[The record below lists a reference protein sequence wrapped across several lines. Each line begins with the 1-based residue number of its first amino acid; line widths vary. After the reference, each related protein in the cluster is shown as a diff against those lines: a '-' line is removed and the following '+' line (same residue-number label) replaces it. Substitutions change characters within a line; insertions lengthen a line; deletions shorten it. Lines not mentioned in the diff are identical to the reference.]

1 MSKDLGTINDY
12 KARYLAKRFRDALSN
27 KFTYD
32 ELYSFTRTI
41 APRPD
46 AILLEP
52 KYVELLKT
60 IDKPT
65 LAEYSKLHIGAVLH
79 GKLLRING
87 QGIKA
92 EHDIIC
98 IQPGVAFDGTLK
110 ICNVTSQLDKHTD
123 KYGELNEGM
132 ITLNPGDI
140 IQRKTNKTSISK
152 KKLYRNSNKTPSI
165 SQGVISVT

>member
-1 MSKDLGTINDY
+1 MSKDLGTVNDY
-12 KARYLAKRFRDALSN
+12 KARYLAKRFRDALNN

-60 IDKPT
+60 IEKPT

-79 GKLLRING
+79 GKIREVNNE
-87 QGIKA
+87 GIRA

-98 IQPGVAFDGTLK
+98 IQPGVSPLGRIECCT
-110 ICNVTSQLDKHTD
+110 VTSQKDKYTD

-140 IQRKTNKTSISK
+140 IQRKTNKIE
-152 KKLYRNSNKTPSI
+152 
-165 SQGVISVT
+165 VE